1 MVGANIQAWQAEAPA
16 LSIQAYRPV
25 LSKAGRNACRYL
37 CAFMRDV
44 PEGGECGKDRY
55 ILRNKAN
62 KSFRINKSSS
72 KEVQK
77 AIKRRTEVS
86 KREVI

>member
-1 MVGANIQAWQAEAPA
+1 MRQAGGLPCLEHKPTG
-16 LSIQAYRPV
+16 LSLP
-25 LSKAGRNACRYL
+25 

-44 PEGGECGKDRY
+44 PEGGECGKDKY

-62 KSFRINKSSS
+62 KSFRINNSSS

-77 AIKRRTEVS
+77 PS
-86 KREVI
+86 KGEPKSLNESLYNGL